1 MCHPGSPQLRPR
13 GGGPRPPPG
22 GGRAPPRRPPPH
34 FSAHAGELT
43 AIVGH
48 SGTGKSTLL
57 HILGLLT
64 EPDRGSVVVDGTDTS
79 GLGDGELADLRRA
92 KMGFVFQSYNLL
104 PQHSALRN
112 TLIPSVRRGKEAQD
126 RARELLERVGLGER
140 VDHLPAQLSGGEQQ
154 RVALARAL
162 VNDPPVILADE
173 PTGNLDSES
182 EQRLLAQ
189 LLELAR
195 EGRAVVVVTH
205 NQAVSD
211 AADRVYRMADG
222 RVSSPQLRKEGSR

>member
-1 MCHPGSPQLRPR
+1 MTALLETR
-13 GGGPRPPPG
+13 GVSKTYPFR
-22 GGRAPPRRPPPH
+22 GRAVDVLSDVD

-79 GLGDGELADLRRA
+79 GLGDGELAGLRRA

-173 PTGNLDSES
+173 PTGNLDGES

>member
-1 MCHPGSPQLRPR
+1 MSDVD
-13 GGGPRPPPG
+13 
-22 GGRAPPRRPPPH
+22 
-34 FSAHAGELT
+34 FSVHAGELT

-79 GLGDGELADLRRA
+79 GLGDGPLADLRRA

-182 EQRLLAQ
+182 EQRLLEQ

-222 RVSSPQLRKEGSR
+222 RVSSPRLRKEGSR

>member
-1 MCHPGSPQLRPR
+1 MSD
-13 GGGPRPPPG
+13 
-22 GGRAPPRRPPPH
+22 AH

>member
-1 MCHPGSPQLRPR
+1 MPHTYPF
-13 GGGPRPPPG
+13 
-22 GGRAPPRRPPPH
+22 GGRAVDVLSDVD

>member
-1 MCHPGSPQLRPR
+1 MTALLETR
-13 GGGPRPPPG
+13 GVSKTYPFR
-22 GGRAPPRRPPPH
+22 GRAVDVLSDVD
-34 FSAHAGELT
+34 FSVHAGELT

-79 GLGDGELADLRRA
+79 GLGDGPLADLRRA

-182 EQRLLAQ
+182 EQRLLEQ

-222 RVSSPQLRKEGSR
+222 RVSSPRLRKEGSR

>member
-1 MCHPGSPQLRPR
+1 MTALLETR
-13 GGGPRPPPG
+13 GVSKTYPFR
-22 GGRAPPRRPPPH
+22 GRAVDVLSDVD

-222 RVSSPQLRKEGSR
+222 GVSSPQLRKEGSR

>member
-1 MCHPGSPQLRPR
+1 MSALLETR
-13 GGGPRPPPG
+13 GVSKTYSFR
-22 GGRAPPRRPPPH
+22 GRAVDVLSDVD
-34 FSAHAGELT
+34 FSAHAGQLT

-64 EPDRGSVVVDGTDTS
+64 EPDRGSVMVDGTDTT
-79 GLGDGELADLRRA
+79 GLGDARLAGLRRA
-92 KMGFVFQSYNLL
+92 RMGFVFQSYNLL

-112 TLIPSVRRGKEAQD
+112 TLIPSVRRGKEAQE

-211 AADRVYRMADG
+211 AADRVYRIAEG
-222 RVSSPQLRKEGSR
+222 RMSSPQIQKEGTR

>member
-1 MCHPGSPQLRPR
+1 MSKTYPFR
-13 GGGPRPPPG
+13 
-22 GGRAPPRRPPPH
+22 GRAVDVLSDVD

-112 TLIPSVRRGKEAQD
+112 TLIPSVRRG
-126 RARELLERVGLGER
+126 RRPRTGPGSCW
-140 VDHLPAQLSGGEQQ
+140 SGSASGSGWTTS
-154 RVALARAL
+154 R
-162 VNDPPVILADE
+162 P
-173 PTGNLDSES
+173 SC
-182 EQRLLAQ
+182 
-189 LLELAR
+189 
-195 EGRAVVVVTH
+195 RAV
-205 NQAVSD
+205 
-211 AADRVYRMADG
+211 
-222 RVSSPQLRKEGSR
+222 SSSAWPWPAPWSTTRR

>member
-1 MCHPGSPQLRPR
+1 MSKTYPFR
-13 GGGPRPPPG
+13 
-22 GGRAPPRRPPPH
+22 GRAVDVLSDVD

-64 EPDRGSVVVDGTDTS
+64 EPDRGSVVLDGTDTT
-79 GLGDGELADLRRA
+79 GLGDARLAGLRRA

-112 TLIPSVRRGKEAQD
+112 TLIPSVRRGKEAQE

-211 AADRVYRMADG
+211 AADRVYRIAEG
-222 RVSSPQLRKEGSR
+222 RMSSPQIQKEGTR

>member
-1 MCHPGSPQLRPR
+1 MTALLETR
-13 GGGPRPPPG
+13 GVSKTYPFR
-22 GGRAPPRRPPPH
+22 GRAVDVLSDVD
-34 FSAHAGELT
+34 FCAHAGELT

>member
-1 MCHPGSPQLRPR
+1 MSKTYPFR
-13 GGGPRPPPG
+13 
-22 GGRAPPRRPPPH
+22 GRAVDVLSDVD
-34 FSAHAGELT
+34 FSVHAGELT

-79 GLGDGELADLRRA
+79 GLGDGPLADLRRA

-182 EQRLLAQ
+182 EQRLLEQ

-222 RVSSPQLRKEGSR
+222 RVSSPRLRKEGSR

>member
-1 MCHPGSPQLRPR
+1 VSALLETRGVSKTYSLR
-13 GGGPRPPPG
+13 
-22 GGRAPPRRPPPH
+22 GRAVDVLSDVD

-57 HILGLLT
+57 HILGLLA
-64 EPDRGSVVVDGTDTS
+64 EPDRGSVVVDGTDTT
-79 GLGDGELADLRRA
+79 GLGDARLADLRRA
-92 KMGFVFQSYNLL
+92 RMGFVFQSYNLL

-112 TLIPSVRRGKEAQD
+112 TLIPSVRRGKEAQE

-211 AADRVYRMADG
+211 AADRVYRIAEG
-222 RVSSPQLRKEGSR
+222 RMSSPQIQKEGTR

>member
-1 MCHPGSPQLRPR
+1 HTPGWVQPRPPR
-13 GGGPRPPPG
+13 GGP
-22 GGRAPPRRPPPH
+22 APPCRSPPH

-211 AADRVYRMADG
+211 AADRVYRIADG

>member
-1 MCHPGSPQLRPR
+1 M
-13 GGGPRPPPG
+13 
-22 GGRAPPRRPPPH
+22 GGRAVDVLAAAH

>member
-1 MCHPGSPQLRPR
+1 M
-13 GGGPRPPPG
+13 
-22 GGRAPPRRPPPH
+22 
-34 FSAHAGELT
+34 
-43 AIVGH
+43 
-48 SGTGKSTLL
+48 
-57 HILGLLT
+57 
-64 EPDRGSVVVDGTDTS
+64 
-79 GLGDGELADLRRA
+79 
-92 KMGFVFQSYNLL
+92 
-104 PQHSALRN
+104 
-112 TLIPSVRRGKEAQD
+112 
-126 RARELLERVGLGER
+126 
-140 VDHLPAQLSGGEQQ
+140 
-154 RVALARAL
+154 ALARAL

-173 PTGNLDSES
+173 PTGNLDGES